1 MAARIKAIK
10 ALQASIE
17 PDRTAEM
24 QDIVEF
30 MQRHTGLNEG
40 EIWLVFMELRDALVT
55 FGRRG
60 QATRVPGI
68 GTFTPTLRANGEIHL
83 TFRPAVELKH
93 ALNRGDFY
101 GNIRNKR
108 NRGKSAD
115 ELVALWNEL
124 HPDDPVED

>member
-40 EIWLVFMELRDALVT
+40 EMWLVFMELRDALVT

-60 QATRVPGI
+60 HAGHPPGI
-68 GTFTPTLRANGEIHL
+68 NGSFRMNVPAQLGEFATHAHAVYVTPPKAAIGGVHSCVTVISSGGAQ
-83 TFRPAVELKH
+83 T
-93 ALNRGDFY
+93 
-101 GNIRNKR
+101 
-108 NRGKSAD
+108 
-115 ELVALWNEL
+115 
-124 HPDDPVED
+124 